1 MEKLPSLSAV
11 AVPKIIGPLKRV
23 TVEPGSAVPVIVGV
37 ESFVTEEIEARA
49 EGATGGVVSIAN
61 AVDLI
66 SVKRIANCLNS
77 GEALSP

>member
-49 EGATGGVVSIAN
+49 EGATGGVVSMAMEIGE
-61 AVDLI
+61 D
-66 SVKRIANCLNS
+66 S
-77 GEALSP
+77 GPVFPAASTDVVVRE